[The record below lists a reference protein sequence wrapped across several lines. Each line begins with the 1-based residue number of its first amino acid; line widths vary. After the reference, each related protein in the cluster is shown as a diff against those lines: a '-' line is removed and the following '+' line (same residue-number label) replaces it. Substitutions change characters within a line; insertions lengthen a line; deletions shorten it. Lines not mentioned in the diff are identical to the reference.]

1 MSERS
6 YRIRT
11 DITKDKVVRVKTEQ
25 DYASSCFIFNDNISR
40 KS

>member
-11 DITKDKVVRVKTEQ
+11 DINNDKVIRVKTEQ
-25 DYASSCFIFNDNISR
+25 DYDFLENLSLKI
-40 KS
+40 KQ